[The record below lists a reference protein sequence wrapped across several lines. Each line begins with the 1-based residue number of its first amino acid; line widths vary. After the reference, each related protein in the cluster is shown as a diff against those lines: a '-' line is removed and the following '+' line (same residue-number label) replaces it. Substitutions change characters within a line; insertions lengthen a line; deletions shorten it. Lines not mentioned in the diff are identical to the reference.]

1 MNPVIANAM
10 LNFESGVVFWIFIT
24 FVLFILLL
32 RKFAWGPILS
42 ALDKREQNIQE
53 SLDAAEK
60 AMKRAE
66 EISKKN
72 DEALKKAEMDAQQMR
87 KQAKEDAEK
96 IRDEI
101 IEKSRSEA
109 EAVKKQTLDSIEQEK
124 QKVMLELR
132 SKVSELAI
140 EATNKILNAEIDE
153 KKNKKLVD
161 DFINEIPSN

>member
-1 MNPVIANAM
+1 MIPVIANAM
-10 LNFESGVVFWIFIT
+10 LNFEPGVVFWILIT
-24 FVLFILLL
+24 FVLFIILLK
-32 RKFAWGPILS
+32 KFAWGPILG
-42 ALDKREQNIQE
+42 ALDQREQNIQE

-66 EISKKN
+66 EISRKN
-72 DEALKKAEMDAQQMR
+72 DEALKKAEMDAQRMR

-124 QKVMLELR
+124 QKAMLELR
-132 SKVSELAI
+132 SKVAELAI
-140 EATNKILNAEIDE
+140 EATNKILNAEIDQ

-161 DFINEIPSN
+161 DFIDEIPSN

>member
-10 LNFESGVVFWIFIT
+10 LNFESGVVFWIFIS

-72 DEALKKAEMDAQQMR
+72 DEALKKAEMDAQRMR
-87 KQAKEDAEK
+87 KQAKEDAET

-124 QKVMLELR
+124 QKAMLELR
-132 SKVSELAI
+132 NKVAELAI
-140 EATNKILNAEIDE
+140 EATGKILNAEIDQ

>member
-10 LNFESGVVFWIFIT
+10 LNFEAGVVFWILIT
-24 FVLFILLL
+24 FVLFIILLK
-32 RKFAWGPILS
+32 RFAWGPILG
-42 ALDKREQNIQE
+42 ALEQREQNIQE

-66 EISKKN
+66 EISRKN
-72 DEALKKAEMDAQQMR
+72 DEALKKAEIDAQRMR

-124 QKVMLELR
+124 QKAMLELR
-132 SKVSELAI
+132 NKVAELAI
-140 EATNKILNAEIDE
+140 EATGKILNAEIDQ
-153 KKNKKLVD
+153 KKYKKLVD
-161 DFINEIPSN
+161 DFIGEIPSN

>member
-10 LNFESGVVFWIFIT
+10 LNFEAGVVFWILIT
-24 FVLFILLL
+24 FVLFIILLK
-32 RKFAWGPILS
+32 KFAWGPILG
-42 ALDKREQNIQE
+42 ALEQREQNIQE

-66 EISKKN
+66 EISRKN
-72 DEALKKAEMDAQQMR
+72 DEALKKAEIDAQRMR

-124 QKVMLELR
+124 QKAMLELR
-132 SKVSELAI
+132 NKVAELAI
-140 EATNKILNAEIDE
+140 EATGKILNAEIDQ

-161 DFINEIPSN
+161 DFIGEIPRN

>member
-72 DEALKKAEMDAQQMR
+72 DEALKKAEMDAQRMR
-87 KQAKEDAEK
+87 KQAKEDAET

-124 QKVMLELR
+124 QKAMLELR
-132 SKVSELAI
+132 NKVAELAI
-140 EATNKILNAEIDE
+140 EATGKILNAEIDQ

>member
-1 MNPVIANAM
+1 MIPVIANAL
-10 LNFESGVVFWIFIT
+10 LNFEPGVVFWILIT
-24 FVLFILLL
+24 FVLFIILLK
-32 RKFAWGPILS
+32 RFAWGPILG
-42 ALDKREQNIQE
+42 ALEQREQNIQE
-53 SLDAAEK
+53 SLDAADK

-66 EISKKN
+66 EISRKN
-72 DEALKKAEMDAQQMR
+72 DEALKKAEIDAQRMR

-124 QKVMLELR
+124 QKAMLELR
-132 SKVSELAI
+132 NKVAELAI
-140 EATNKILNAEIDE
+140 EATSKILNAEIDQ

-161 DFINEIPSN
+161 DFIGQIPSN

>member
-10 LNFESGVVFWIFIT
+10 LNFEAGVVFWILIT
-24 FVLFILLL
+24 FVLFIILLK
-32 RKFAWGPILS
+32 RFAWGPILG
-42 ALDKREQNIQE
+42 ALEQREQNIQE

-66 EISKKN
+66 EISRKN
-72 DEALKKAEMDAQQMR
+72 DEALKKAEIDAQRMR

-124 QKVMLELR
+124 QKAMLELR
-132 SKVSELAI
+132 NKVAELAI
-140 EATNKILNAEIDE
+140 EATGKILNAEIDQ

-161 DFINEIPSN
+161 DFIGEIPSN

>member
-1 MNPVIANAM
+1 MIPVIANAM
-10 LNFESGVVFWIFIT
+10 LNFEPGVVFWIFIT
-24 FVLFILLL
+24 FVLFIILLK
-32 RKFAWGPILS
+32 KFAWGPILD
-42 ALDKREQNIQE
+42 ALEQREQNIQE
-53 SLDAAEK
+53 SLDAAEN

-72 DEALKKAEMDAQQMR
+72 DEALKKAEIDAQRMR
-87 KQAKEDAEK
+87 KEAKADAEK

-124 QKVMLELR
+124 QKAMLELR
-132 SKVSELAI
+132 NKVAELAI
-140 EATNKILNAEIDE
+140 EATGKILNAEIDQ

-161 DFINEIPSN
+161 DFIDGIPSN